1 MDEIGRPDRRAMVEA
16 GSVAAVLDMDDS
28 RVKRPAAGAM
38 ASITPIVF
46 HASLTMREREVLALL
61 CQRYTDP
68 EIADMLFISSRTVNH
83 HVGSILGKLGAAN
96 RREARGIA
104 TRFGLLPD
112 LAVSE

>member
-61 CQRYTDP
+61 CQRYTDL
-68 EIADMLFISSRTVNH
+68 EIADQLFIGPRTVNH
-83 HVGSILGKLGAAN
+83 HVSSILAKLGASN
-96 RREARGIA
+96 RRHAGAVA
-104 TRFGLLPD
+104 TRYGL
-112 LAVSE
+112 V